1 MKKGFTLIELLVA
14 VLIMTMLI
22 AMAVPMY
29 EKTIEKSRGAEAR
42 ALLKKIADSKLR
54 MLDAM
59 GQDQFVS
66 SNIPSSFTGNSLDV
80 QNPGTMAGKGSNAT
94 LTTDA
99 FTYRFFPST
108 NPNYVCC
115 LRNGGDTA
123 GVAFWYDPTNSA
135 GGEFWCSGSEEY
147 CAIYGM
153 KASSSSP
160 CN

>member
-99 FTYRFFPST
+99 FTYRFFPT
-108 NPNYVCC
+108 ANPNWICC
-115 LRNGGDTA
+115 SRKDGDTA
-123 GVAFWYDPTNSA
+123 GVSFWYDNTGELGGSFWCT
-135 GGEFWCSGSEEY
+135 GGEEK

-153 KASSSSP
+153 PSVNNTS